1 MTFNT
6 IFVGLKVLLD
16 KGRVSE
22 DTKNIFECVA
32 SSAIIEFLAHES
44 EFLSPSACLTKLHE
58 NKYFECDDEGKA
70 DWPPVLAQLTS
81 FADLRTPQPDK
92 EIALSA
98 LGGCLWY
105 LINCKIDLQL
115 INLRRFDLYKPELAA
130 TQGDRSVAAAN
141 KLTGNMVGHLL
152 IFWYNMS

>member
-1 MTFNT
+1 
-6 IFVGLKVLLD
+6 VLLD
-16 KGRVSE
+16 KGRVSD

-81 FADLRTPQPDK
+81 FADLRTAEPDK

-98 LGGCLWY
+98 FGGCLWY

-115 INLRRFDLYKPELAA
+115 INLRRFDLYKPDLQAPDQKE
-130 TQGDRSVAAAN
+130 GVAAAKK
-141 KLTGNMVGHLL
+141 KLSGNMVG
-152 IFWYNMS
+152 F